1 MDIQLRNK
9 DEHDLEFLFQLFG
22 EIKIA
27 ELNINVWPEQMKNQ
41 LISMQYSC
49 YEQMIISEYPNA
61 DDFIIKYNFQNAG
74 RLQLNKDDSGIKI
87 INISLLPAFRN
98 LGIGSKVIK
107 DLLSEADLGK
117 KPVYLE
123 VDKVNPAFNLYSR
136 LGFEVYHQDEI
147 RYFMKYSAK
156 SFSVI

>member
-22 EIKIA
+22 EIKIT
-27 ELNINVWPEQMKNQ
+27 ELNINDWPEQMKNQ
-41 LISMQYSC
+41 LVSMQYNAF
-49 YEQMIISEYPNA
+49 EQTIKNEYPNA
-61 DDFIIKYNFQNAG
+61 NDFVIMVNSEKAG
-74 RLQLNKDDSGIKI
+74 RLQLENNASSLRI
-87 INISLLPAFRN
+87 INISLLPAFQKK
-98 LGIGSKVIK
+98 GIGAKIIK
-107 DLLSEADLGK
+107 DILAEADLKK